1 MKKQKASQ
9 PPHLIGLLG
18 SKWGLLITH
27 TLGTNTLRFTELKKA
42 LPQPTQK
49 DAPIAPK
56 KPAKPKKKRTN
67 KKSDDDELSA
77 MKSVS

>member
-1 MKKQKASQ
+1 MSGISGEVEEVGDESVAKRVVESSTRLYAKKAEPEEQ
-9 PPHLIGLLG
+9 PP
-18 SKWGLLITH
+18 SEPK
-27 TLGTNTLRFTELKKA
+27 
-42 LPQPTQK
+42 QK

-56 KPAKPKKKRTN
+56 QSTKPKKKRAS

>member
-1 MKKQKASQ
+1 MSGVTVVVKENGDESIARRVVETSRQLYA
-9 PPHLIGLLG
+9 
-18 SKWGLLITH
+18 
-27 TLGTNTLRFTELKKA
+27 KKA
-42 LPQPTQK
+42 EPEQQPSEPKQK

-56 KPAKPKKKRTN
+56 KPAKPKKERTN